1 MRKQNFILTL
11 SKQKTLQM
19 DNELFTVQVSG
30 VVESEKSIGALVE
43 LEFNELGDCIAATR
57 LVWFPKSISS
67 LQEFAPKVNHNWK
80 SSFITAPR
88 WFLMKNNINFNA
100 DKNEK

>member
-1 MRKQNFILTL
+1 
-11 SKQKTLQM
+11 M

-67 LQEFAPKVNHNWK
+67 LQEFPPKINHNWK

-88 WFLMKNNINFNA
+88 WFLMKNNINFKNIDNA
-100 DKNEK
+100 NS